1 MAKKVQDNINP
12 YQMINQEQKET
23 IEEMVKRKKA
33 KDREARIKEKNKQE
47 RKEEFDFDT
56 ETVINMTNRNRI
68 KQDEARR
75 KKLNREEQKR
85 AKKIKKIKFFLKIFI
100 IIGLIS
106 GSITFALV
114 SPIFNIS
121 NITVAQNNKVA
132 TDTIVSLSTLK
143 NGENI
148 FKFYNKYIENKIKEN
163 PYIESVKIKRKLP
176 ATVEI
181 EVKERVAKY
190 AVDYMGKYA
199 YINTQGYILEISDNN
214 EKLPIIQG
222 ATTKED
228 EFVPGKRLNTED
240 LNRLEDVIKI
250 MHSMKESGLDSKVT
264 SIDINNKNE
273 YSIYLEEEKKRVHLG
288 DTTNL
293 NNKML
298 YVQAI
303 TEQVK
308 GTEGDIFVN
317 GDINNGFSPY
327 FRNKV

>member
-75 KKLNREEQKR
+75 KRLNKEEQKR
-85 AKKIKKIKFFLKIFI
+85 AKKIKRIKFFLKIFI

-176 ATVEI
+176 STVEI
-181 EVKERVAKY
+181 EVKERIAKY

-199 YINTQGYILEISDNN
+199 YINTQGYILEIVDNN
-214 EKLPIIQG
+214 ENLPIIQG
-222 ATTKED
+222 AITKED
-228 EFVPGKRLNTED
+228 EFVPGKRLNTDD

-250 MHSMKESGLDSKVT
+250 MHTMKESSLDSKVT

-273 YSIYLEEEKKRVHLG
+273 YIIYLAEEKKRIHLG

-303 TEQVK
+303 IEQAK
-308 GTEGDIFVN
+308 GKEGEIFVN
-317 GDINNGFSPY
+317 GDLNNGFSPY